1 MCLGLPGQV
10 VRVAG
15 DTAIVDCWG
24 TEKEIRLDLLDVSVL
39 PGDYVIT
46 HEGCAVRRIPDEE
59 IADTIA
65 LYETILVEE
74 GHVYV

>member
-1 MCLGLPGQV
+1 MCLGMPGQV

-24 TEKEIRLDLLDVSVL
+24 TEKEIRLDLLDATAL

-46 HEGCAVRRIPDEE
+46 HEGCAVRIIPPDEV
-59 IADTIA
+59 ADTFA
-65 LYETILVEE
+65 LYETILVEA
-74 GHVYV
+74 